1 MGGWDKLGRI
11 RQAFW
16 RRILMGHRFLG
27 LGIGIAG
34 LLAFPAT
41 GFGSTIDVFPGDSIQ
56 QAVGEAHHGDVIK
69 VHEGVYHESVEIK
82 KNGLTLKG
90 VGTDYRDGTVITSVE
105 DHTKRCQG
113 GSVGICVL
121 PHKDGDHRARTAN
134 TKVKGFLIRGFKA
147 SGALAIGAKDTTFL
161 GNKFAADGEY
171 GVAAFGSTRTKF
183 LHNVARLADEAGFYV
198 GDSKRARATLR
209 GNKARGNGEFG
220 FFLRDASH
228 GRVVHNEATRNCL
241 GIGLLNTGA
250 PGGVRRWQV
259 SGNDASI
266 NNHVCVAGEGL
277 RISGTGIGV
286 LGARRNV
293 VRNNS
298 VRGNKPFTPAPLAGG
313 IVVTATTSFG
323 GSLAAKNLIERNRAF
338 NNEPADIVWDGQGKG
353 NRFRHNGCDTS
364 MPDGL
369 CS

>member
-1 MGGWDKLGRI
+1 LDNLARI
-11 RQAFW
+11 RQAF
-16 RRILMGHRFLG
+16 RRRALMRHRFLG
-27 LGIGIAG
+27 LGVGMAT

-41 GFGSTIDVFPGDSIQ
+41 GFGGTIDVFPGDSIQ
-56 QAVGEAHHGDVIK
+56 HAVRKAHNGDVIK
-69 VHEGVYHESVEIK
+69 VHEGIYHESVEIK

-90 VGTDYRDGTVITSVE
+90 VGTDFRDGTVITSVE

-113 GSVGICVL
+113 GIVGICVL
-121 PHKDGDHRARTAN
+121 PHKEGDRRARTAN

-147 SGALAIGAKDTTFL
+147 SGALAIGAERTTFL
-161 GNKFAADGEY
+161 RNKFAADGEY
-171 GVAAFGSTRTKF
+171 GVAAFGSTCTKF

-220 FFLRDASH
+220 FFLRDSSH

-250 PGGVRRWQV
+250 PGGVRKWQV
-259 SGNDASI
+259 RANDASI
-266 NNHVCVAGEGL
+266 NNHVCVAEDGT

-313 IVVTATTSFG
+313 IVVAATTSFG

-338 NNEPADIVWDGQGKG
+338 NNEPADIVWDGEGGG
-353 NRFRHNGCDTS
+353 NRFRHNSCDTS
-364 MPDGL
+364 QPNGL

>member
-1 MGGWDKLGRI
+1 MR
-11 RQAFW
+11 
-16 RRILMGHRFLG
+16 HRFLG
-27 LGIGIAG
+27 LGIAAVG

-41 GFGSTIDVFPGDSIQ
+41 SFGGVINVFPGDSIQ
-56 QAVGEAHHGDVIK
+56 RAVGEAHSGDVIK
-69 VHEGVYHESVEIK
+69 VHEGIYRESVQIQ

-90 VGTDYRDGTVITSVE
+90 VGTDFRDGTVISSEE

-113 GSVGICVL
+113 GLVGICVL
-121 PHKDGDHRARTAN
+121 PHKDGDRRARTAN
-134 TKVKGFLIRGFKA
+134 TKVEGFLIRGFKA
-147 SGALAIGAKDTTFL
+147 SGAIAIGANHTTFL
-161 GNKFAADGEY
+161 RNKFAANDEY
-171 GVAAFGSTRTKF
+171 GVAAFGSVRTKF
-183 LHNVARLADEAGFYV
+183 LHNVARQSDEAGFYV

-209 GNKARGNGEFG
+209 GNKARGNGQFG

-250 PGGVRRWQV
+250 PGGVREWQV
-259 SGNDASI
+259 SANDASI

-277 RISGTGIGV
+277 TITGTGIGV
-286 LGARRNV
+286 LGARKNV

-298 VRGNKPFTPAPLAGG
+298 VRGNKPSTPAPLAGG
-313 IVVTATTSFG
+313 IVVTATTQFG

-338 NNEPADIVWDGQGKG
+338 NNEPADIVWDGNGAG
-353 NRFRHNGCDTS
+353 NLFRLNDCETS
-364 MPDGL
+364 QPDGL